1 MRESGG
7 VMAKKDLSATFLEME
22 SDEISLETTVPTDF
36 DLSGDEASEL
46 AAHHRRKRSVSKQ
59 LYERKQ
65 LLHDMQVVKIE
76 LSQKSLLVDNLKA
89 EYMQKVE
96 ELEEKYSDTK
106 HQKQILQARLES
118 QLKIQQDDSR
128 RRQEQ
133 IQKELDTI
141 LKRQHHLEA
150 TNERLQ
156 EKAGGIR
163 KTLMDLDLT
172 ENQYSELRSKTEDEM
187 SLRDFVAV
195 SYQFIEL
202 CKHVENKQVNEFYPC
217 RGFIIKT
224 T

>member
-1 MRESGG
+1 
-7 VMAKKDLSATFLEME
+7 MAKRDTSKSFLEME

-46 AAHHRRKRSVSKQ
+46 ISDDRRKRSVGKH
-59 LYERKQ
+59 LLERKQ
-65 LLHDMQVVKIE
+65 LQHDMQVMKIE

-96 ELEEKYSDTK
+96 ELEEQLQETK

-118 QLKIQQDDSR
+118 QLKIQQDESR

-141 LKRQHHLEA
+141 LKRQHQLEG

-156 EKAGGIR
+156 ERAGGIR

-172 ENQYSELRSKTEDEM
+172 ENQYSDLRGQPEDEL
-187 SLRDFVAV
+187 SLRDYVAV
-195 SYQFIEL
+195 SWIF
-202 CKHVENKQVNEFYPC
+202 
-217 RGFIIKT
+217 
-224 T
+224 